1 MFKIIN
7 KIKKLLIFKKYL
19 LEKKFFVIF
28 LNFLFKKNNKI
39 KKKNVFKKFILCYF
53 YFDNIQY

>member
-7 KIKKLLIFKKYL
+7 KIKKLLILKKNL

-39 KKKNVFKKFILCYF
+39 KKKNVFKKFILCHF